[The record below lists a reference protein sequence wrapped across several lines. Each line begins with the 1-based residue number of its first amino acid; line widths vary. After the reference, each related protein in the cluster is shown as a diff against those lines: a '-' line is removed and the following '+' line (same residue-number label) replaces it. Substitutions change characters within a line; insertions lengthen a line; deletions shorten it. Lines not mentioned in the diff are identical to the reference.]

1 MKAHQLDP
9 FRKEALRGPH
19 QNRLSCGLLNHRSHM
34 MKAKILGA
42 ALMITAAIPSA
53 AIAGVAPAFSG
64 NVDLS
69 NHFSI
74 CSADFNPGEANWYY
88 RYPCWA
94 LS

>member
-1 MKAHQLDP
+1 
-9 FRKEALRGPH
+9 
-19 QNRLSCGLLNHRSHM
+19 

-42 ALMITAAIPSA
+42 VLMITAAIPSA
-53 AIAGVAPAFSG
+53 AYASGVAAPAFSG

-74 CSADFNPGEANWYY
+74 CSADFNPGEANWSH

>member
-1 MKAHQLDP
+1 
-9 FRKEALRGPH
+9 
-19 QNRLSCGLLNHRSHM
+19 

-42 ALMITAAIPSA
+42 AVMVTAAIPSA
-53 AIAGVAPAFSG
+53 AYAGVAPPFSG
-64 NVDLS
+64 NVDFS

-74 CSADFNPGEANWYY
+74 CSAEFDPGQANWDY